1 MAKGKGQE
9 TRGKGQGRR
18 RDGETGTRRNGEAG
32 KFYAITLHA
41 LRITNHA
48 SRFTPPRF
56 HFPVT
61 YAILLA
67 YLDHL
72 WKERGEER

>member
-1 MAKGKGQE
+1 MAKGKGQG
-9 TRGKGQGRR
+9 TGGKGQGRR

-32 KFYAITLHA
+32 KFYAITFH
-41 LRITNHA
+41 THHA
-48 SRFTPPRF
+48 SRF

-67 YLDHL
+67 YLGHL

>member
-1 MAKGKGQE
+1 MAKGKGQG
-9 TRGKGQGRR
+9 TGGKGQGRR
-18 RDGETGTRRNGEAG
+18 RDGETGTRRNGEAE
-32 KFYAITLHA
+32 KFYATTLYELRFTHYA
-41 LRITNHA
+41 SRIT
-48 SRFTPPRF
+48 PRF

-67 YLDHL
+67 YLGHL